1 MLCSLQWSSS
11 SPGHC
16 VGLETHQR
24 DVLVC
29 ATTDSLFTHHHKH
42 NLYSTHILSL
52 ERKYIHI
59 LIEIK
64 IQTYCKKLNRAT
76 ARCAVGTLLS
86 VRTDEES
93 KKIFLAWSPTP
104 LHINCALP
112 EILPLVYHT
121 VYRTIFRTSME
132 NQPDKKTQEKSGDVV
147 SLHYLSSRR
156 SLGYFQ
162 IYGILALN

>member
-1 MLCSLQWSSS
+1 MSCTSGNDSQSSLTPRAPQCCAACNGPAPHLDTVWAWKHIRGMSLS
-11 SPGHC
+11 
-16 VGLETHQR
+16 
-24 DVLVC
+24 VLQL
-29 ATTDSLFTHHHKH
+29 TPFSHHHKH

-112 EILPLVYHT
+112 EILPLVYHI
-121 VYRTIFRTSME
+121 VYRTIFRTAME
-132 NQPDKKTQEKSGDVV
+132 NQPD
-147 SLHYLSSRR
+147 
-156 SLGYFQ
+156 
-162 IYGILALN
+162 